1 MVMSGIIA
9 VIPISAPFAR
19 RRFLP
24 FTLRVDGAEGQEFH
38 VVGQLCEVNHAPCR
52 TSNGVVAER
61 FETNGVLSGAGNAAH
76 HDRHAGVQ
84 IHGWIGALRIP
95 VSVSKEMRLNVDG
108 RRQHQ
113 GLMRGAG
120 EGSPVTG

>member
-1 MVMSGIIA
+1 
-9 VIPISAPFAR
+9 
-19 RRFLP
+19 
-24 FTLRVDGAEGQEFH
+24 
-38 VVGQLCEVNHAPCR
+38 
-52 TSNGVVAER
+52 
-61 FETNGVLSGAGNAAH
+61 
-76 HDRHAGVQ
+76 
-84 IHGWIGALRIP
+84 LRIP